1 MLLGVTSLTIGA
13 QETAPARYTAHNKGK
28 FFFFW
33 GGNRDY
39 YTNSDI
45 TFSGNGYNFTIK
57 DVEAVDKPKGW
68 HIDYINP
75 LRMTIPQT
83 NFHIGYYLNDHYTIS
98 AGVDHM
104 KYVMKNGQTVKMSGY
119 INGSGTSHDGIYNNV
134 DKVLTEDFLTFEL

>member
-13 QETAPARYTAHNKGK
+13 QETTPARYTAHNKGK

-57 DVEAVDKPKGW
+57 DVEAVDKPKGCT
-68 HIDYINP
+68 
-75 LRMTIPQT
+75 LTT
-83 NFHIGYYLNDHYTIS
+83 STHY
-98 AGVDHM
+98 V
-104 KYVMKNGQTVKMSGY
+104 
-119 INGSGTSHDGIYNNV
+119 
-134 DKVLTEDFLTFEL
+134 